1 MGLSGGKKNEL
12 EIKMQQRDIENLNN
26 FLLICKILK
35 ESKKKIKVENIKRA
49 NVVINVFKARMVTST
64 GNTHACV

>member
-26 FLLICKILK
+26 LICKILK